1 MTITIWKYLLHQL
14 LISFLASLLCFVLIL
29 EFADL
34 FTNINRFIANDVDVS
49 DILWTI
55 ILYMPKSIAYGI
67 SPALLFASTY
77 TLAGFYSSNE
87 LISILN
93 AGISYRRFILPIIL
107 LGSAMSLFSF
117 AFNEII
123 VIDTFNKKNEF
134 TSDLLGFSNSLDNT
148 QVVIKTA
155 ADTGYDADQLIY
167 YAKYYQDKNKQ
178 MQGSTVIF
186 IKNKNSISKRIDA
199 ERAVYSDNGVW
210 EFYSAFVYTF
220 SNEGVVIPEYFEIYT
235 NPLLNLDPVNFQ
247 NTQDDIASLKLSDAR
262 RLLERIKLIDS
273 MTYRSYLTDYFERFS
288 FSLTPL
294 IVIMFSSAFAWLFK
308 KNILFFSILLSLM
321 ISVLYYITEMLSIL
335 FAKQGY
341 IPPLLGAW
349 LPFIIFGIIGA
360 LLLKAVKT

>member
-34 FTNINRFIANDVDVS
+34 FTNINRFISNDADIS
-49 DILWTI
+49 DILKTL
-55 ILYMPKSIAYGI
+55 ILYIPKSIAYGI

-93 AGISYRRFILPIIL
+93 AGISYRKFILPIIL

-123 VIDTFNKKNEF
+123 VIDTFNMKNEF

-148 QVVIKTA
+148 QVVIRTA
-155 ADTGYDADQLIY
+155 SDSGNEVKQLIY
-167 YAKYYQDKNKQ
+167 YARYYQDKNKQ
-178 MQGSTVIF
+178 MQDSTI
-186 IKNKNSISKRIDA
+186 IIIENKNSVTQRIDA
-199 ERAVYSDNGVW
+199 ERAVYSDDGLW

-220 SNEGVVIPEYFEIYT
+220 SEEGTVTPEYFETYS
-235 NPLLNLDPVNFQ
+235 NPLLNLDPVNLQ
-247 NTQDDIASLKLSDAR
+247 NTQDDIANLKLSDAR
-262 RLLERIKLIDS
+262 RLLRRIKLIDNI
-273 MTYRSYLTDYFERFS
+273 TYRSYLTDYFERFS

-321 ISVLYYITEMLSIL
+321 ISVLYYITEMVSIL

-349 LPFIIFGIIGA
+349 LPLILFGIIGA